1 MKRSENGS
9 RRWILA
15 SGLGV
20 AAAAAGAGWA
30 LWRLQRTG
38 EEDIAP
44 LWSMAFDTPS
54 GGHIEMASLRG
65 RPLLINFWATWC
77 APCIRE
83 MPALD
88 RFAREFA
95 GRGWV
100 VFGLAADSADMV
112 REFLLRTPVSYPI
125 GLAGFGGIELSRRL
139 GNQEGGLPFTVLID
153 RSGRVARRHVG
164 ELQPEQLRSWVEGI
178 S

>member
-1 MKRSENGS
+1 MKEVES
-9 RRWILA
+9 RRRWFVA

-20 AAAAAGAGWA
+20 VAAAAGVGWA
-30 LWRLQRTG
+30 LWHAKRTDD
-38 EEDIAP
+38 EDIAP
-44 LWSMAFDTPS
+44 LWAMRFDAPH
-54 GGHIEMASLRG
+54 GDRIDMASFRG
-65 RPLLINFWATWC
+65 RPLVINFWATWC

-95 GRGWV
+95 SREWV
-100 VFGLAADSADMV
+100 VLGLAADSGEMV

-139 GNQEGGLPFTVLID
+139 GNDQGGLPFTVVID
-153 RSGRVARRHVG
+153 RSGRVAHRHVG
-164 ELQPEQLRSWVEGI
+164 ELQPDQLVGWAEGI